1 MNSLFKGKTEGWGL
15 FGNRYGLGDAGN
27 HERHAAEGVDSPFH
41 ISLIP
46 AAWAIA
52 FTFSGQSI

>member
-1 MNSLFKGKTEGWGL
+1 
-15 FGNRYGLGDAGN
+15 
-27 HERHAAEGVDSPFH
+27 VDSPFH